1 MDKIL
6 IRGGKPLKGEVH
18 ISGAKNAAV
27 AIIPAALLV
36 EGKCIIE
43 NVPDISDVDSI
54 LGMIRSLGAD
64 VEKPDMNTVV
74 VDAGNITGC
83 TAQPELAA
91 KMRASYYLMGAL
103 IGRMGEAHVP
113 PPGGCNFGTRP
124 IDQHLKS
131 FECLG
136 CVIDTDD
143 TFVNINADD
152 LSGGNVYFDV
162 VSVGATINAILAATL
177 APGKTVLENCAK
189 EPHVVDLAN
198 FLNSMGA
205 NIKGAGTDVIKIV
218 GVSSLKGGT
227 YSIIPDQI
235 EAGTYMAAAAATR
248 GDVIIKNIIPKHL
261 ESITAK
267 FEEMGVTIEEYDEAV
282 RVKAD
287 EKPLRSIRVKTLPY
301 PGFPTDL
308 QPPMVVLLA
317 TVNGTSV
324 VTEGVWDSRF
334 QYISELE
341 KMEINVDVNGTVAT
355 IKGGTP
361 LKASKVSATDLRAGA
376 SMVIAALCADGT
388 TEIDCL
394 RHIDRGYEH
403 IVDKLIA
410 IGADVE
416 RIND

>member
-1 MDKIL
+1 MEKIL
-6 IRGGKPLKGEVH
+6 ITGGKPLNGEVH

-27 AIIPAALLV
+27 AIIPASLLV
-36 EGKCIIE
+36 CGRCVIE

-54 LGMIRSLGAD
+54 LKMMESLGAEVSKSD
-64 VEKPDMNTVV
+64 CNTVV
-74 VDAGNITGC
+74 VDATNLHTWRADPVL
-83 TAQPELAA
+83 TS

-103 IGRMGEAHVP
+103 IGRFHRASVP

-136 CVIDTDD
+136 CRVECDD
-143 TFVNINADD
+143 TYVNIDAS
-152 LSGGNVYFDV
+152 LISGGNVYFDV
-162 VSVGATINAILAATL
+162 VSVGATINAILASVL

-198 FLNSMGA
+198 FLNSAGA
-205 NIKGAGTDVIKIV
+205 RIVGAGTDVIKIH
-218 GVSSLKGGT
+218 GVEELKAVT

-248 GDVIIKNIIPKHL
+248 GNVLIKNIIPKHL
-261 ESITAK
+261 DCITSK
-267 FEEMGVTIEEYDEAV
+267 FVEMGVTIEEYDEEI
-282 RVKAD
+282 RVIAD
-287 EKPLRSIRVKTLPY
+287 KPLKSIRVKTLPY

-317 TVNGTSV
+317 TIDGKSI
-324 VTEGVWDSRF
+324 VTEGVWESRF

-341 KMEINVDVNGTVAT
+341 KMGIRVSVNGSVAT
-355 IKGGTP
+355 IEGGLP
-361 LKASKVSATDLRAGA
+361 LKAARVCATDLRAGA
-376 SMVIAALCADGT
+376 SMVIAALAGEGT
-388 TEIDCL
+388 TEITEL

-403 IVDKLIA
+403 IVEKLTA
-410 IGADVE
+410 LGADIE
-416 RIND
+416 RKDD

>member
-1 MDKIL
+1 
-6 IRGGKPLKGEVH
+6 
-18 ISGAKNAAV
+18 
-27 AIIPAALLV
+27 
-36 EGKCIIE
+36 
-43 NVPDISDVDSI
+43 
-54 LGMIRSLGAD
+54 
-64 VEKPDMNTVV
+64 
-74 VDAGNITGC
+74 
-83 TAQPELAA
+83 
-91 KMRASYYLMGAL
+91 
-103 IGRMGEAHVP
+103 
-113 PPGGCNFGTRP
+113 
-124 IDQHLKS
+124 
-131 FECLG
+131 
-136 CVIDTDD
+136 
-143 TFVNINADD
+143 
-152 LSGGNVYFDV
+152 
-162 VSVGATINAILAATL
+162 
-177 APGKTVLENCAK
+177 
-189 EPHVVDLAN
+189 
-198 FLNSMGA
+198 MGA
-205 NIKGAGTDVIKIV
+205 NIKSAGTDIIKIV
-218 GVSSLKGGT
+218 GVSSLRGGT

-287 EKPLRSIRVKTLPY
+287 DKPLKSIRVKTLPY

-317 TVNGTSV
+317 TVSGTSV

-341 KMEINVDVNGTVAT
+341 KMDINVDVKGTVAT

-361 LKASKVSATDLRAGA
+361 LKGASVSATDLRAGA
-376 SMVIAALCADGT
+376 SMVIAALCAEGT

-410 IGADVE
+410 IGAQVE